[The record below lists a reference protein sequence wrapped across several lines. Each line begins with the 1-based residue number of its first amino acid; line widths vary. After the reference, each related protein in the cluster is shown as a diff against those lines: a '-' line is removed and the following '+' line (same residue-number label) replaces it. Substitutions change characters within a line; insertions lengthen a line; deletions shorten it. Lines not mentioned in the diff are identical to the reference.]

1 MSKSLTADPPPSA
14 PPPGQRPRRQP
25 QPPSGGA
32 GWNWGNVLTY
42 VIGALLILAGVISGV
57 VAYRMV
63 HDHDTFQRSLSRT
76 LPIYVPPPEAVF
88 DKDRIYLLVMGIDF
102 NYDSKGMPYSKG
114 ARSDT
119 IMVAGLDFPTR
130 SVKLISVLRDTE
142 AIVNG
147 HDTKINEA
155 YADGGEKLADQVVG
169 DFLGLPPHPD
179 GSYFDRYVVINT
191 NGLKEFVDAIGGI
204 DVPVTE
210 TMDYDDNWGNL
221 HIHFK
226 PGMIHMNGYQAQAYT
241 RFRHDACSDPCRTKR
256 QQQVI
261 RIVVTKLKAQ
271 KFNDFVHL
279 GQLMGVINKNVMTN
293 LTFDEEKSLAWSFKD
308 ANPADLNHMDT
319 IGYVD
324 TKQTAYAGE
333 VLIPDAAQKTKLVS
347 ELLGPYGNV
356 TRPPAS
362 ALASVK
368 PSTVHLVIENGSGI
382 AGLAGAASTKLTKL
396 GYVVDSVQNADT
408 FGYDTTQIR
417 PSSKVPFV
425 GDRVR
430 ADLGVDS
437 ATVAPATDATPGPR
451 SVVTVIVGRDFSG
464 ATAKAM
470 PAASVAPAHT

>member
-1 MSKSLTADPPPSA
+1 MS
-14 PPPGQRPRRQP
+14 
-25 QPPSGGA
+25 
-32 GWNWGNVLTY
+32 
-42 VIGALLILAGVISGV
+42 
-57 VAYRMV
+57 
-63 HDHDTFQRSLSRT
+63 
-76 LPIYVPPPEAVF
+76 E
-88 DKDRIYLLVMGIDF
+88 
-102 NYDSKGMPYSKG
+102 
-114 ARSDT
+114 
-119 IMVAGLDFPTR
+119 
-130 SVKLISVLRDTE
+130 SVSQK
-142 AIVNG
+142 
-147 HDTKINEA
+147 K
-155 YADGGEKLADQVVG
+155 
-169 DFLGLPPHPD
+169 
-179 GSYFDRYVVINT
+179 
-191 NGLKEFVDAIGGI
+191 
-204 DVPVTE
+204 
-210 TMDYDDNWGNL
+210 
-221 HIHFK
+221 
-226 PGMIHMNGYQAQAYT
+226 
-241 RFRHDACSDPCRTKR
+241 
-256 QQQVI
+256 I
-261 RIVVTKLKAQ
+261 RIVVAKLKAQ

-382 AGLAGAASTKLTKL
+382 AGLAGVASARLTKL
-396 GYVVDSVQNADT
+396 GYVVDSVKNADT

-451 SVVTVIVGRDFSG
+451 SVVTVIVGRDYAAAS
-464 ATAKAM
+464 ATAV
-470 PAASVAPAHT
+470 PTSSVAPARK